1 MRHHAGP
8 RTHPALQPARGAH
21 GRARCAGPTTPSALP
36 LLCSCS
42 ATLAMLCIDQAD
54 QTSRQRALGVA
65 LAGEDA
71 IRHLLSRGTH
81 REFGYTP
88 LLLMLVF
95 YFCGAAV
102 IAGSALSTGLF
113 VPMLLIGCLV
123 GELHCTS
130 GLGPGLANVDALRDQ
145 SCQPSPCVCVL
156 VNRPRRLTTMMCC
169 PGPQGASWG

>member
-1 MRHHAGP
+1 MRGTSYPQRTALVVQLFCNPCHALH
-8 RTHPALQPARGAH
+8 RS
-21 GRARCAGPTTPSALP
+21 GRS
-36 LLCSCS
+36 
-42 ATLAMLCIDQAD
+42 DQ
-54 QTSRQRALGVA
+54 SPKALGVA

-123 GELHCTS
+123 GEVHCTS

-145 SCQPSPCVCVL
+145 SCHPSPCVCVP

-169 PGPQGASWG
+169 HGPQGASWG